1 MIRVED
7 GELEFR
13 GSCKAVSEE
22 LAYVIAEWWLSC
34 LELMSEEATMHL
46 FDIVLKTS
54 FERIDKGEKDD
65 QS

>member
-13 GSCKAVSEE
+13 GSCRAVSTE
-22 LAYVIAEWWLSC
+22 LANVIAEWWLSC
-34 LELMSEEATMHL
+34 LELMSEEATMRL

-54 FERIDKGEKDD
+54 FERIERGKKNDED
-65 QS
+65 